1 MANSEHPPRVSGLS
15 DLAGGYRFLLCDAWG
30 VLHNGIRAY
39 PAAVDALM
47 QAREGGLT
55 VLVLTNAPRPK
66 GQVMKQFER
75 FGVDHA
81 AFDDIVTS
89 GEAAREYLAARP
101 GTRAFFVGAE
111 RDRNVFDGTG
121 IELTDENEAALIACA
136 GLFDDER
143 ETPEDY
149 AGRMR
154 GWVARGL
161 PFVCANPD
169 KGVERG
175 DRILWCAGALAEKYA
190 SLGGETIILGKP
202 HAPIYATAMRRFAAL
217 AGGAVDPASVLAIGD
232 AAETDLRGANDA
244 GLDVLFVTAG
254 IHADAFGARHEP
266 DGAAVGAFLAG
277 HRLGARAYIPHLAW

>member
-1 MANSEHPPRVSGLS
+1 MTNSDHPPRVAGLS
-15 DLAGGYRFLLCDAWG
+15 DLTGDYRFLLCDAWG

-39 PAAVDALM
+39 PAAVEALRR
-47 QAREGGLT
+47 ARAAGLT

-66 GQVMKQFER
+66 ADVMKQFER

-101 GTRAFFVGAE
+101 GTKAFFVGAE
-111 RDRNVFDGTG
+111 RDRGVFDGTG
-121 IELTDENEAALIACA
+121 IELTDEHDAALIACA
-136 GLFDDER
+136 GLFHDDR

-149 AGRMR
+149 VDRMR

-169 KGVERG
+169 KVVERG

-190 SLGGETIILGKP
+190 SLGGDTIILGKP
-202 HAPIYATAMRRFAAL
+202 HGPIYATAMRRFAEL
-217 AGGAVDPASVLAIGD
+217 AGGMVDPAAVLAIGD

-254 IHADAFGARHEP
+254 IHAEAFGARHEP
-266 DGAAVGAFLAG
+266 DSAAVGAFLAG